1 MSIKRKILSFVVV
14 PMLMLMLTGVGC
26 ETKVKKD
33 EAMEASVKQNKKED
47 FSKNLAYLMKDFS
60 EQSKEID
67 GIVKSSKSMKKKSE
81 ELKEVSKPYLELV
94 DKISKLEY
102 EVKDHPVQHNV
113 GLAMIHV
120 KDGVEII
127 QEGLDKGKEYEVDG
141 GIERLETASKLID
154 KANKELKKSK

>member
-1 MSIKRKILSFVVV
+1 MSMKRKILSFVVV
-14 PMLMLMLTGVGC
+14 PMLMLTGVGC

-102 EVKDHPVQHNV
+102 EEKDFPVQDKV
-113 GLAMIHV
+113 GIAMIHV

-127 QEGLDKGKEYEVDG
+127 QGGLDKGEKDEVEF

-154 KANKELKKSK
+154 KANKESKKSK

>member
-1 MSIKRKILSFVVV
+1 MSMKRKILSFLVV
-14 PMLMLMLTGVGC
+14 PMLMLTGVGC

-47 FSKNLAYLMKDFS
+47 FSKNLEYLMKDFS

-94 DKISKLEY
+94 EKISKLEY
-102 EVKDHPVQHNV
+102 KEKDHPV
-113 GLAMIHV
+113 
-120 KDGVEII
+120 
-127 QEGLDKGKEYEVDG
+127 
-141 GIERLETASKLID
+141 
-154 KANKELKKSK
+154 

>member
-1 MSIKRKILSFVVV
+1 
-14 PMLMLMLTGVGC
+14 
-26 ETKVKKD
+26 
-33 EAMEASVKQNKKED
+33 
-47 FSKNLAYLMKDFS
+47 
-60 EQSKEID
+60 
-67 GIVKSSKSMKKKSE
+67 MKKKSE
-81 ELKEVSKPYLELV
+81 ELKELSKPYLELV

-102 EVKDHPVQHNV
+102 EEDHPVQHNV

-141 GIERLETASKLID
+141 GVERLETASKLID

>member
-1 MSIKRKILSFVVV
+1 MLMKRKILSFLVV
-14 PMLMLMLTGVGC
+14 PMLMLTGGGC

-47 FSKNLAYLMKDFS
+47 FSKNLEYLMKDFS

-81 ELKEVSKPYLELV
+81 KLKEVSKPYLELV
-94 DKISKLEY
+94 DKLSKLEY
-102 EVKDHPVQHNV
+102 EEKDHPVQHNV
-113 GLAMIHV
+113 GVAMIHV
-120 KDGVEII
+120 KDGVAII
-127 QEGLDKGKEYEVDG
+127 QEGLDKGKENEVDAG
-141 GIERLETASKLID
+141 VERLETASKLID

>member
-1 MSIKRKILSFVVV
+1 MSMKRKILSFVIV
-14 PMLMLMLTGVGC
+14 PMLMLTGVGC

-47 FSKNLAYLMKDFS
+47 FSKNLTYLMKDFS

-102 EVKDHPVQHNV
+102 EEDYPIQHNV

-127 QEGLDKGKEYEVDG
+127 QGGLDKGKEYEVDG